1 MSEAVQTQTATNEI
15 FDQVME
21 EIPKETRTAVED
33 ALIAYNKPSVST
45 TDDESKSLK
54 LRQAFDAL
62 FSFLVDNKL
71 NRLNNMQKIFISTGA
86 LGDNVT
92 VAGSQGQPVNVPL
105 IPRETYD
112 KLSRALLQE
121 SSSLGVW
128 ADTIL
133 SLEDKFKFIGLGE
146 LDPMDLD
153 RGPVRP
159 KKKAAEDE
167 AKLRDEL
174 IKKRAA
180 ALKESHELV
189 QQLAEYFKAFQS
201 SIGLDA
207 LKMMRESIDSIN
219 SYLEF
224 ASSPRQLSAREM
236 QYKITLEDKVNS
248 AGTNVSGYAE
258 KMEAICKGLKELGTG
273 MDAKIS
279 EFRQAVS
286 GLTKLEGGKSNE
298 SKRNQFVSFDKD
310 KLRIIKKDHDVISS
324 IIVRGANTSA
334 LRMPYSASRILLDQ
348 HTGKNENPA
357 AECYCTPANVA
368 KALQKIT
375 KVHVNLFSMDM
386 QGNPITPP
394 ILIEPIR
401 NFVEWYDDRF
411 VMSFVSGEVGRKG
424 PKNSFSPVDMQVLR
438 VCGLYLAKD
447 PIYNYRGEQNVGTFM
462 GDYAGQVEKKA
473 AVKWSGEN
481 KKMTVVS
488 VGKMVDEAGRDD
500 AVKDYMEFLFA
511 MANDYPIPSKISQRK
526 VNIFFNYV
534 VIETPEKTAGLILRY
549 VLPAQGG
556 AGESKSMLFK
566 LAGQSYDEA
575 KKLVAKAYED
585 PNVQK
590 QYREGL
596 DVLTGR
602 IFGRD

>member
-1 MSEAVQTQTATNEI
+1 MAETAQAHATKNEI
-15 FDQVME
+15 FEQVME
-21 EIPKETRTAVED
+21 EVPKEVRTSVED
-33 ALIAYNKPSVST
+33 ALLAYNKPSVST

-54 LRQAFDAL
+54 LRQSFDAL
-62 FSFLVDNKL
+62 FSFLVENKL
-71 NRLNNMQKIFISTGA
+71 NRLNNAQRIFLSTGA
-86 LGDNVT
+86 LGDEITVT
-92 VAGSQGQPVNVPL
+92 GPQGQPVSVAL
-105 IPRETYD
+105 LPRDTYD
-112 KLSRALLQE
+112 KLSRSLIQE
-121 SSSLGVW
+121 SSSLSAW
-128 ADTIL
+128 ADMIL
-133 SLEDKFKFIGLGE
+133 SLEDKFKFIALGE

-174 IKKRAA
+174 IKNRAA
-180 ALKESHELV
+180 ALKESQEL
-189 QQLAEYFKAFQS
+189 LKSLTEYFKAFQA
-201 SIGLDA
+201 SIGLEA

-219 SYLEF
+219 SYFEF
-224 ASSPRQLSAREM
+224 AASPRQLSAREM

-248 AGTNVSGYAE
+248 AGTNVAGYSE
-258 KMEAICKGLKELGTG
+258 KMEVIFKTLKELGTNI
-273 MDAKIS
+273 DVKIS

-298 SKRNQFVSFDKD
+298 SKRSQFVSFDKD
-310 KLRIIKKDHDVISS
+310 KLRAIKKDHDVISN

-357 AECYCTPANVA
+357 ADCYCTPANAA

-375 KVHVNLFSMDM
+375 KVHVNLFSADM

-424 PKNSFSPVDMQVLR
+424 PKFSFSPVDMQVLR
-438 VCGLYLAKD
+438 VCGLYQAKD

-462 GDYAGQVEKKA
+462 GDYAGQIEKKA

-500 AVKDYMEFLFA
+500 AVKDYMEFMFA

-556 AGESKSMLFK
+556 AGEAKSMLFK

-575 KKLVAKAYED
+575 KKLVTKAYED
-585 PNVQK
+585 PNVAK

-596 DVLTGR
+596 DVLMTR
-602 IFGRD
+602 IFGKD

>member
-1 MSEAVQTQTATNEI
+1 MADTVQAQPAKSEI
-15 FDQVME
+15 FEQVME
-21 EIPKETRTAVED
+21 EVPKEVRSPVED
-33 ALIAYNKPSVST
+33 ALFAYNKPSQASS
-45 TDDESKSLK
+45 DDESKSLK

-62 FSFLVDNKL
+62 FSYLIENKM
-71 NRLNNMQKIFISTGA
+71 NRLNNAQRLFLSTGA
-86 LGDNVT
+86 LGDDVP
-92 VAGSQGQPVNVPL
+92 VLSPQGQTVSVHL
-105 IPRETYD
+105 LSRENYN
-112 KLSRALLQE
+112 KLSTALLQGAA
-121 SSSLGVW
+121 SLPAW

-133 SLEDKFKFIGLGE
+133 SLEDKFKFIAMAE
-146 LDPMDLD
+146 LEPMELD

-159 KKKAAEDE
+159 KKKASEDE

-174 IKKRAA
+174 IKKRGA
-180 ALKESHELV
+180 ALKESQELV
-189 QQLAEYFKAFQS
+189 QKLTETFKAFQA
-201 SIGLDA
+201 SIGLDT
-207 LKMMRESIDSIN
+207 LKMMRESMDSIN

-224 ASSPRQLSAREM
+224 STSTQKLTAREM
-236 QYKITLEDKVNS
+236 QYKVSLEDKVNS
-248 AGTNVSGYAE
+248 AGTNVAGFGDRMQIISAGF
-258 KMEAICKGLKELGTG
+258 KELGTAI
-273 MDAKIS
+273 DARIS
-279 EFRQAVS
+279 EFRQAMS
-286 GLTKLEGGKSNE
+286 GLAKIEGGKSSE
-298 SKRNQFVSFDKD
+298 SKRSQFVSFDKD
-310 KLRIIKKDHDVISS
+310 KTKMAKKDHDVISS

-334 LRMPYSASRILLDQ
+334 IRMPFSASRVLLDE
-348 HTGKNENPA
+348 HTGKNENPVD
-357 AECYCTPANVA
+357 ECYCTPANVMR
-368 KALQKIT
+368 ALQKIT
-375 KVHVNLFSMDM
+375 RVHVSLFSMDM

-411 VMSFVSGEVGRKG
+411 VMSFVSGDIGRKG
-424 PKNSFSPVDMQVLR
+424 PKVSFTSVDMQVAR

-500 AVKDYMEFLFA
+500 AVKDYVEFIFA

-534 VIETPEKTAGLILRY
+534 VIESPEKTAGLILRF
-549 VLPAQGG
+549 VLPSQGG
-556 AGESKSMLFK
+556 AGESKGMLFK
-566 LAGQSYDEA
+566 LAGNSYDEA
-575 KKLVAKAYED
+575 KKLVTKAFED

-596 DVLTGR
+596 DVLTTR
-602 IFGRD
+602 IFGKD